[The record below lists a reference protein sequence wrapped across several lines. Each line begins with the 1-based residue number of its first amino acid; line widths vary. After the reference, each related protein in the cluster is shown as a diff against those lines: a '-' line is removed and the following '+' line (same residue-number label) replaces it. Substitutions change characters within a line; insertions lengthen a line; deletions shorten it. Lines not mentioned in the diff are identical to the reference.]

1 MVAFG
6 DVEVDLTWRLVK
18 KKGEEIKFTRA
29 EYNLLTYFLKNPD
42 RALWRSRYP
51 ELRPGPIRGLS
62 AAEPAPF
69 QTGPLLTYG
78 HPDGIPNRV
87 FTDAQ
92 VITREIGVTITAT
105 RASGLRLHFSS
116 HLTTL
121 KSAAANCFG
130 SSIWP

>member
-1 MVAFG
+1 M
-6 DVEVDLTWRLVK
+6 EVDLTWRLVK

-78 HPDGIPNRV
+78 HPDGHSEPSLYGRTSHHPRNRRDDNG
-87 FTDAQ
+87 DAS
-92 VITREIGVTITAT
+92 VWITA
-105 RASGLRLHFSS
+105 SF
-116 HLTTL
+116 
-121 KSAAANCFG
+121 
-130 SSIWP
+130 